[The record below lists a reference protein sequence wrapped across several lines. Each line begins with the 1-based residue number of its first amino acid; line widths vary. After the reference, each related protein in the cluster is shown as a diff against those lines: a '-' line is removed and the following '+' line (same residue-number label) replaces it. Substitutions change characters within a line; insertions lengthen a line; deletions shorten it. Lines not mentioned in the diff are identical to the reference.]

1 LTAKD
6 ATSAAMDSA
15 VLNKL
20 NTLYPAGWKKIV
32 TDSMAATTKVT
43 LDGSFAVTTIGEVTA
58 ADTTTTKTP
67 TTNTITT
74 SAPPYKAMTKIAGV
88 LEMNV
93 DESGCLNMQDASM
106 KLADMIKTES
116 KAPSGASV
124 TVTTVCTDLKA
135 VTMSYEIMTPTGET
149 PTPTTMVTTLK
160 AITPAEYTTKIKTSV
175 AGAGTNPPWTQ
186 PTISG
191 LKLKGDP
198 TENAVTTTT
207 GPTTTFTGSTTK
219 GTKQEITGKLAFKVA
234 SKDECDKMG
243 EKNGKDAIINML
255 ATESGISK
263 TDIAVTVTCS
273 PARRLSDGRRLTA
286 YNAEVG
292 YKITVQAGSAV
303 AASTVTTK
311 LGGFDKTAWKDKLE
325 KALKDAGT
333 PVTITEMT
341 VTAPKAKP
349 IHDVS
354 SAGMWT
360 PMATIFLAVQFL
372 L

>member
-1 LTAKD
+1 
-6 ATSAAMDSA
+6 M
-15 VLNKL
+15 
-20 NTLYPAGWKKIV
+20 G
-32 TDSMAATTKVT
+32 
-43 LDGSFAVTTIGEVTA
+43 
-58 ADTTTTKTP
+58 
-67 TTNTITT
+67 
-74 SAPPYKAMTKIAGV
+74 
-88 LEMNV
+88 
-93 DESGCLNMQDASM
+93 
-106 KLADMIKTES
+106 
-116 KAPSGASV
+116 
-124 TVTTVCTDLKA
+124 
-135 VTMSYEIMTPTGET
+135 
-149 PTPTTMVTTLK
+149 
-160 AITPAEYTTKIKTSV
+160 
-175 AGAGTNPPWTQ
+175 
-186 PTISG
+186 
-191 LKLKGDP
+191 
-198 TENAVTTTT
+198 
-207 GPTTTFTGSTTK
+207 
-219 GTKQEITGKLAFKVA
+219 VA

-303 AASTVTTK
+303 TTK

-341 VTAPKAKP
+341 VTAPTAKP